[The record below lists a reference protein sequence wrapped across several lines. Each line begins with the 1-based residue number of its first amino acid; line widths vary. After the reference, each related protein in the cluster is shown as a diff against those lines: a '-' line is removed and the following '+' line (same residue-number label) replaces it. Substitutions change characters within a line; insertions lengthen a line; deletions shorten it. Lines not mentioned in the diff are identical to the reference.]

1 MGDGLWC
8 LDYYGLMFRFQRFL
22 GVLALVTLFASQS
35 VLGASTTKA
44 QPDNSAL
51 DRDLFYELLVGELSA
66 QAGDNA
72 SAYALLLDAAR
83 KSRSPRLY
91 QRAVELAVGAR
102 SGEAALDAARSWT
115 QAFPASQEANRYL
128 VHILIGM
135 NRVADV
141 QEPIKRHLALLPEP
155 DRIAA
160 ISQLPRYLNRAT
172 DKKQVASV
180 VQSALAAE
188 LSNAA
193 TGPTAWSTLGLLR
206 FQAADSEGAMQA
218 AYRAAA
224 LNPKAEEPAFLALAM
239 MGPKLPI
246 AEEFARKFLEGKVSP
261 ELRMAYVRNLLDAQ
275 RFVDAYDQV
284 QIVTREAPNFTDG
297 WLVQGSLE
305 FQTQKLAQAEASLLA
320 YVALH
325 PTIDTVAS
333 ESREMGRGLVQAYLL
348 LSQLAE
354 QSRNFDSAQKYLDRI
369 QNPKDALR
377 VTVRS
382 ASLLARQGKMD
393 EARKLIRSAPEVQPE
408 DERTKISAEVQL
420 LRDYKLYAQA
430 YQRLAEAIVQFP
442 QDSELVYDQAMLAE
456 KLGRAEEMERLLRR
470 LIAAKPDYHH
480 AYNALGFSLA
490 ERNVRLDEARQ
501 LITKALEFAPDDP
514 FIVDSLGWVE
524 FRSGRFDEALRLL
537 QTAFQKRPDAEI
549 AAHMGEVLWT
559 LGQRDKALA
568 VWKKAAEINP
578 DNETLLET
586 TRRLQGKL

>member
-1 MGDGLWC
+1 
-8 LDYYGLMFRFQRFL
+8 MFRSQRIL
-22 GVLALVTLFASQS
+22 SVLALVALFVGEP
-35 VLGASTTKA
+35 VLGASAAKA
-44 QPDNSAL
+44 LPDNSAL

-83 KSRSPRLY
+83 KSKSPRLY

-102 SGEAALDAARSWT
+102 SGEAALDAARAWT
-115 QAFPASQEANRYL
+115 QAFPSSQEATRYL
-128 VHILIGM
+128 VHILVGM

-141 QEPIKRHLALLPEP
+141 QEPIRRHLAVLPEP

-160 ISQLPRYLNRAT
+160 ISQLPRYLNRTA
-172 DKKQVASV
+172 DKRQVASV
-180 VQSALAAE
+180 MQSALAAE
-188 LSNAA
+188 LSNAT

-218 AYRAAA
+218 AHRATA
-224 LNPKAEEPAFLALAM
+224 LNPKAEEPAYLALAM
-239 MGPKLPI
+239 MGSKLPA
-246 AEEFARKFLEGKVSP
+246 AEEFARKFLDRRVSP

-284 QIVTREAPNFTDG
+284 QVVTRESPNFADS

-305 FQTQKLAQAEASLLA
+305 FQTQKLAQAEASLLT

-325 PTIDTVAS
+325 QVADTAAA
-333 ESREMGRGLVQAYLL
+333 EPKEMARGLVQAYLL

-354 QSRNFDSAQKYLDRI
+354 QSRKFDIAQTYLDRI
-369 QNPKDALR
+369 ENPRDALR
-377 VTVRS
+377 VIVRS
-382 ASLLARQGKMD
+382 ASLLARQGKVE

-442 QDSELVYDQAMLAE
+442 QDSELLYDQAMLAE

-501 LITKALEFAPDDP
+501 LITKALELAPDDP
-514 FIVDSLGWVE
+514 FIVDSLAWVE
-524 FRSGRFDEALRLL
+524 FRSGKLEDALRLL
-537 QTAFQKRPDAEI
+537 EGAFQKRPDAEI

-586 TRRLQGKL
+586 TMRLQGKR

>member
-1 MGDGLWC
+1 
-8 LDYYGLMFRFQRFL
+8 MFRAQRFL
-22 GVLALVTLFASQS
+22 GVLVLVTLFAGQT
-35 VLGASTTKA
+35 VLGASTQKA
-44 QPDNSAL
+44 QPVNSAL

-83 KSRSPRLY
+83 KSSSPRLY

-102 SGEAALDAARSWT
+102 SGEAALDAARAWN
-115 QAFPASQEANRYL
+115 QAFPASQDANRYL
-128 VHILIGM
+128 VHILVGM
-135 NRVADV
+135 NRIADV
-141 QEPIKRHLALLPEP
+141 QEPVKRHLALLPPSE
-155 DRIAA
+155 RIAA
-160 ISQLPRYLNRAT
+160 ISQLPRYLSRAT

-188 LSNAA
+188 LSNTA

-206 FQAADSEGAMQA
+206 FQAGDSEGAMQA
-218 AYRAAA
+218 AHRAAA
-224 LNPKAEEPAFLALAM
+224 LNPQAEEPAYLALAM
-239 MGPKLPI
+239 MGPKLPM
-246 AEEFARKFLEGKVSP
+246 AEEFARNFLAGKVSP
-261 ELRMAYVRNLLDAQ
+261 ELRMAYVRNLLDTQ
-275 RFVDAYDQV
+275 RFVDAYEQV
-284 QIVTREAPNFTDG
+284 QVITREAPNFADG

-305 FQTQKLAQAEASLLA
+305 FQIQKLAQAETSLLA
-320 YVALH
+320 YVALQ
-325 PTIDTVAS
+325 PAADNAAA
-333 ESREMGRGLVQAYLL
+333 EAREMGRGLVQAHLL

-354 QSRNFDSAQKYLDRI
+354 QSRNFDVAQKYLDRI
-369 QNPKDALR
+369 ESPRDALR

-382 ASLLARQGKMD
+382 ASLLARQGAID
-393 EARKLIRSAPEVQPE
+393 DARKLIRAAPEVQPE
-408 DERTKISAEVQL
+408 DARTKISAEVQL

-430 YQRLAEAIVQFP
+430 YERLADAIAQFP
-442 QDSELVYDQAMLAE
+442 QDSELLYDQAMLAE
-456 KLGRAEEMERLLRR
+456 KLGRTDEMERLLRQ

-514 FIVDSLGWVE
+514 FIVDSLAWVE
-524 FRSGRFDEALRLL
+524 FRSGQFEEALRLL
-537 QTAFQKRPDAEI
+537 QGAFQKRPDAEI

-586 TRRLQGKL
+586 TNRLQGKP